1 MKLKAMLIFR
11 TKNFTPDD
19 FDKSG
24 LKRCLTGFDLTLL
37 GIGAIVGT
45 GIFVLTG
52 IAAATQAGPA
62 VILSFVIAGFACACA
77 ALAYAELASSIG
89 GCGSAYG
96 YSYAAFGELAAWII
110 GWDLILEY
118 GIAVAAVANG
128 WSGYFSNALSAIG
141 LPLPESLTRA
151 PELGG
156 IMNLPAGAIVLVLM
170 ALLIVGVKESAR
182 LNAVMVLVKLLTITI
197 FISLAAFNIN
207 ATN

>member
-1 MKLKAMLIFR
+1 M
-11 TKNFTPDD
+11 
-19 FDKSG
+19 G
-24 LKRCLTGFDLTLL
+24 
-37 GIGAIVGT
+37 
-45 GIFVLTG
+45 
-52 IAAATQAGPA
+52 
-62 VILSFVIAGFACACA
+62 
-77 ALAYAELASSIG
+77 
-89 GCGSAYG
+89 
-96 YSYAAFGELAAWII
+96 
-110 GWDLILEY
+110 LILEY